1 MLQFWEFSYNSSVK
15 YIQGNSSF
23 LQWSSS
29 RRWMCWSR
37 GSRACWSPRQ
47 PHLRHRYSQ
56 ELSLGTGA
64 APHLETGWICLKSRK
79 PTESFDTVQ
88 SLVTRFMALP
98 DRTEHG
104 RVQPCSAVK
113 IDNQKVHLFQLFLYW
128 DTAGWNNPGKISFS
142 EIFSFLMSLCLALF
156 LWDQGSG
163 LPHSPAPCWMSAG
176 FMLILASK
184 VTEQQGKQDRQPGTE
199 WQSKILC
206 YIFTNNFSFRSQ
218 SS

>member
-1 MLQFWEFSYNSSVK
+1 MWFLKTETCFQKSAHVWNSVSMLQFWEFSYNSSVK

-88 SLVTRFMALP
+88 TVFSNQI
-98 DRTEHG
+98 HG
-104 RVQPCSAVK
+104 TSR
-113 IDNQKVHLFQLFLYW
+113 
-128 DTAGWNNPGKISFS
+128 
-142 EIFSFLMSLCLALF
+142 
-156 LWDQGSG
+156 
-163 LPHSPAPCWMSAG
+163 
-176 FMLILASK
+176 
-184 VTEQQGKQDRQPGTE
+184 QDRAWEGSALLCCE
-199 WQSKILC
+199 NRQSKSTFISIVSLLR
-206 YIFTNNFSFRSQ
+206 YSRVE
-218 SS
+218 